1 MGTNSSRRVCWL
13 HAQQARQRKMELM
26 TKLAIALAAST
37 LLGAIGL
44 TSASA
49 APVMPAPAVAVAGDQ
64 VVDQVAFRRH
74 HHGMRHHRRM
84 HRMPRSRMMS
94 DPNSRNPSQPGY
106 QQQKGNTS
114 GGPRY

>member
-1 MGTNSSRRVCWL
+1 MD
-13 HAQQARQRKMELM
+13 LM
-26 TKLAIALAAST
+26 NKFAIALAAST
-37 LLGAIGL
+37 LLGAFGL

-49 APVMPAPAVAVAGDQ
+49 APVMPAPAVAVAGDTAL
-64 VVDQVAFRRH
+64 DQAAYRRH
-74 HHGMRHHRRM
+74 HRGMRHHRHHRRM
-84 HRMPRSRMMS
+84 NRMPRSRMMS

>member
-1 MGTNSSRRVCWL
+1 
-13 HAQQARQRKMELM
+13 MELM

-44 TSASA
+44 TSTSA
-49 APVMPAPAVAVAGDQ
+49 APVMPAPAVALAGDQ
-64 VVDQVAFRRH
+64 GVDQVIYRRH
-74 HHGMRHHRRM
+74 HGMRHHRHHRRM
-84 HRMPRSRMMS
+84 HRMPRSRMKS

>member
-1 MGTNSSRRVCWL
+1 MN
-13 HAQQARQRKMELM
+13 KF
-26 TKLAIALAAST
+26 AIALAAST
-37 LLGAIGL
+37 LLGAFGL

-49 APVMPAPAVAVAGDQ
+49 APAMPAPAVAVAGD
-64 VVDQVAFRRH
+64 VLDQVAYRRH
-74 HHGMRHHRRM
+74 HGMRHHRHHRRM

-106 QQQKGNTS
+106 QQQKGTTS

>member
-1 MGTNSSRRVCWL
+1 MN
-13 HAQQARQRKMELM
+13 
-26 TKLAIALAAST
+26 KLAIALAAST
-37 LLGAIGL
+37 LLGAFGL

-49 APVMPAPAVAVAGDQ
+49 APVMPAPAITVAGDQ
-64 VVDQVAFRRH
+64 AVDQVAYRRH
-74 HHGMRHHRRM
+74 RHHGMRHHHHRRM

>member
-1 MGTNSSRRVCWL
+1 MN
-13 HAQQARQRKMELM
+13 
-26 TKLAIALAAST
+26 KLAIALAAST
-37 LLGAIGL
+37 LLGAFGL
-44 TSASA
+44 TAASA
-49 APVMPAPAVAVAGDQ
+49 APVMPAPAVTVAGDAAL
-64 VVDQVAFRRH
+64 DQVAYRRH

-106 QQQKGNTS
+106 MQQKGNTS

>member
-1 MGTNSSRRVCWL
+1 
-13 HAQQARQRKMELM
+13 MELM

-49 APVMPAPAVAVAGDQ
+49 APVMPAPAVAVAGEQ
-64 VVDQVAFRRH
+64 TVDQAAYRRH
-74 HHGMRHHRRM
+74 HRGMRHHRHHRRM

-94 DPNSRNPSQPGY
+94 DPNSRNPSQPVTAAE
-106 QQQKGNTS
+106 GNTT

>member
-1 MGTNSSRRVCWL
+1 MRR
-13 HAQQARQRKMELM
+13 RKMELM

-37 LLGAIGL
+37 LLGAFGL

-64 VVDQVAFRRH
+64 GIDTVAYRH
-74 HHGMRHHRRM
+74 HHRHMRHHRHHRHM
-84 HRMPRSRMMS
+84 HRMPRSRMMG

-106 QQQKGNTS
+106 MQRKGTTT